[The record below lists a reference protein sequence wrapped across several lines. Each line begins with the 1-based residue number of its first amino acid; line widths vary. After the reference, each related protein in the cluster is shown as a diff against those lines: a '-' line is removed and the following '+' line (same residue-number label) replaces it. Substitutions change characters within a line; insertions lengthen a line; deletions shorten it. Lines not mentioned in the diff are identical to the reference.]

1 MARKLAETRLVS
13 SSHIMIGDYII
24 RESTNTPPG
33 KMQCVISLR
42 TTSAPMHV
50 IVDYRDGMFWMSASE
65 NNQVSF
71 VTMEDLLLHYK
82 ENPIVVDS
90 KGNKVKLLNPIPLR
104 RTSD

>member
-1 MARKLAETRLVS
+1 MASVY
-13 SSHIMIGDYII
+13 H
-24 RESTNTPPG
+24 PPS
-33 KMQCVISLR
+33 CPSLPPFFTHR
-42 TTSAPMHV
+42 PMHV